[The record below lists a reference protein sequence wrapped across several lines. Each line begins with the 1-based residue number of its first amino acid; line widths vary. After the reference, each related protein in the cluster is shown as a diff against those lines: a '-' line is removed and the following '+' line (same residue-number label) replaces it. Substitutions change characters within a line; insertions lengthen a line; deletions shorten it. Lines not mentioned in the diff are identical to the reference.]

1 MLSCLPL
8 YSRSHPLSR
17 RIGFRAGRRLW
28 LGLATALMMTATGL
42 CAAFQPSPLP
52 AGAPNIVVIY
62 TDDQGYADLSAHEI
76 RDDIRT
82 PHIDRLA
89 QEGVLF
95 THGYVSAPVC
105 GPSRGGL
112 LSGQYQQRMGV
123 ETNAELPFELVTTP
137 FPERLRQ
144 AGYRT
149 GMTGKLHLPVKERGM
164 GEDPRDWGF
173 EEFFMRAG
181 DFVNKPRHRFLT
193 HDLDGNALPKP
204 AWREVEGYRTDLTFD
219 FALGFIERNRDRPFF
234 LYIAPLAPH
243 TPLEATEDYLS
254 RFPGV
259 EPPARR
265 YALAMMA
272 AIDDGVGEL
281 RSTLERLGLAEN
293 TLIFFVSDNGA
304 PLKGKRELP
313 VGALEYHEWNG
324 SLNEPLRGEKGMLAE
339 GGIRVPFLM
348 AWPGRVPGDQMIDVP
363 VINLDVAATALAATG
378 QPHAD
383 LDGVDLMPLVTGLAH
398 TIDRNLYWTF
408 GGQTAIRSG
417 PWKLLQS
424 DHHGPFLF
432 KVTGAEPEGRNRIDD
447 FPELAARLR
456 ADLDAWIEEIGFR
469 APPRQPLIDLQ
480 KGLYQRHYG
489 EIE

>member
-1 MLSCLPL
+1 MDRGLPEF
-8 YSRSHPLSR
+8 
-17 RIGFRAGRRLW
+17 FRALSFF
-28 LGLATALMMTATGL
+28 LPTGL
-42 CAAFQPSPLP
+42 CAGRKSWRRLVAGLTIGAAGTAVAFEPGPLP
-52 AGAPNIVVIY
+52 PDAPNIVVIY
-62 TDDQGYADLSAHEI
+62 TDDQGYADLGVHDI

-89 QEGVLF
+89 EEGVLF

-137 FPERLRQ
+137 FPERLRE

-149 GMTGKLHLPVKERGM
+149 GMAGKLHLPVKERGM

-193 HDLDGNALPKP
+193 HDLEGNPLPKP
-204 AWREVEGYRTDLTFD
+204 AWREIEGYRTDLTFEFGVD
-219 FALGFIERNRDRPFF
+219 FIERNRDRPFF
-234 LYIAPLAPH
+234 LYVAPLAPH
-243 TPLEATEDYLS
+243 TPLEATEAYLA

-259 EPPARR
+259 EPPARH

-281 RSTLERLGLAEN
+281 RSTLDRLGLADN
-293 TLIFFVSDNGA
+293 TLVFFISDNGA

-313 VGALEYHEWNG
+313 VEKLKYHEWNG
-324 SLNEPLRGEKGMLAE
+324 SLNEPLRGEKGMLSE

-348 AWPGRVPGDQMIDVP
+348 AWPGRVPGDQVIDEP
-363 VINLDVAATALAATG
+363 VINLDVAATALAAAG
-378 QPHAD
+378 QSREE
-383 LDGVDLMPLVTGLAH
+383 LDGVDLLPLVTGEEYHL
-398 TIDRNLYWTF
+398 DRNLYWTF

-424 DHHGPFLF
+424 DYHGPYLF
-432 KVTGAEPEGRNRIDD
+432 DVTRPVSETRNRIDD
-447 FPELAARLR
+447 FPELADRLR

-469 APPRQPLIDLQ
+469 APPRQPLINLQ

-489 EIE
+489 DVE

>member
-1 MLSCLPL
+1 MNPKFPEFF
-8 YSRSHPLSR
+8 RNRPIFFP
-17 RIGFRAGRRLW
+17 IGLCAGRRLT
-28 LGLATALMMTATGL
+28 LGLI
-42 CAAFQPSPLP
+42 AAFAMAVAGSAAAFEPGPLS
-52 AGAPNIVVIY
+52 ADAPNIVVIY
-62 TDDQGYADLSAHEI
+62 TDDQGYADLGAHDL

-89 QEGVLF
+89 EEGVLF
-95 THGYVSAPVC
+95 TQGYVSSPVC

-137 FPERLRQ
+137 FPERLRE

-149 GMTGKLHLPVKERGM
+149 GMAGKLHLPVKERGM
-164 GEDPRDWGF
+164 GEDARDWGF
-173 EEFFMRAG
+173 EEFSMRAG

-193 HDLDGNALPKP
+193 HDPRGKPLPQP
-204 AWREVEGYRTDLTFD
+204 AWREVGGYRIDETFD
-219 FALGFIERNRDRPFF
+219 FARQFIERNRDRPFF
-234 LYIAPLAPH
+234 LYVAPLAPH
-243 TPLEATEDYLS
+243 TPLEATEAYLA

-281 RSTLERLGLAEN
+281 RSSLERLGLADN
-293 TLIFFVSDNGA
+293 TLVFFISDNGA

-313 VGALEYHEWNG
+313 VAELKYHEWNG
-324 SLNEPLRGEKGMLAE
+324 SLNDPLRGEKGMLSE

-348 AWPGRVPGDQMIDVP
+348 AWPGRVPGDQVIDEP
-363 VINLDVAATALAATG
+363 VINLDVAATALAAAG
-378 QPHAD
+378 QSRAE
-383 LDGVDLMPLVTGLAH
+383 LDGVDLLPLVTGEVSH
-398 TIDRNLYWTF
+398 FDRNLYWTF

-424 DHHGPFLF
+424 DHHGPYLF
-432 KVTGAEPEGRNRIDD
+432 DVTRPAPEMRNRIDD
-447 FPELAARLR
+447 FPELAERLQ
-456 ADLDAWIEEIGFR
+456 AKLDAWIEEIGFR

-489 EIE
+489 DLE